1 MSRSNIPKP
10 NDKGKIW
17 IGLDYLITFPNNFYL
32 KSKIKVSFSKKESR
46 TLIITMNGKFYQQLF
61 SNFPPKLKRNVSFL
75 VTSVKPSFSWNLVE
89 DILGS
94 SHTWDQEGLACV
106 PLSFPW
112 CNGWWPGFC
121 KACGFSL
128 RSIET
133 SVRELPAAFSA
144 LHLTKPKSRCWR
156 LSLPFKWLL
165 GRTGIHALVMTLHV
179 LNFYG
184 LSTEYLADPH
194 VLTNL

>member
-75 VTSVKPSFSWNLVE
+75 VTSVKPSFPWNLVE

-106 PLSFPW
+106 TLSFPW

-121 KACGFSL
+121 KACGFLSVPLKLLSGNCLLHSL
-128 RSIET
+128 LFISQNPNQGAGGSLFPLNGCWE
-133 SVRELPAAFSA
+133 ELVFMP
-144 LHLTKPKSRCWR
+144 
-156 LSLPFKWLL
+156 
-165 GRTGIHALVMTLHV
+165 
-179 LNFYG
+179 
-184 LSTEYLADPH
+184 
-194 VLTNL
+194 